1 MLLPYLKVLNGC
13 KEKGIPVRI
22 HTGKFYVYDEKLTHY
37 MYDEPTRQR
46 FGAVAKKHD
55 PDGVFAPAAWLKLF
69 TN

>member
-1 MLLPYLKVLNGC
+1 
-13 KEKGIPVRI
+13 
-22 HTGKFYVYDEKLTHY
+22 

-69 TN
+69 AN